1 MRDNIN
7 LLVIN
12 ENRVEIGGPIGTKT
26 NPHFLAL
33 RLVQLKLVRG
43 STRGKDVDGRLDA
56 AHLILEYCFRDGRV
70 IDILP

>member
-12 ENRVEIGGPIGTKT
+12 GNRVEIGG
-26 NPHFLAL
+26 
-33 RLVQLKLVRG
+33 LVQLKLVRG
-43 STRGKDVDGRLDA
+43 STRGKDVDGRLDV
-56 AHLILEYCFRDGRV
+56 AHLALEHFFRDGRV